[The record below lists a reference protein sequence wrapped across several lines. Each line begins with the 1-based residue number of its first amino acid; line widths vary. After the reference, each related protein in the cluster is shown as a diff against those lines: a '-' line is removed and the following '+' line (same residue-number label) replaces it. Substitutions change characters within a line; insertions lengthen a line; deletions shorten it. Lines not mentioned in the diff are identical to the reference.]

1 MNTQQAVQQ
10 LRDDVALFARPEG
23 RMVGTAG
30 HKQARRDLVARLTAL
45 GLRPYAGDGFELP
58 YEVEGTAYCNIL
70 GRLPGLDASLPPV
83 VLVAHYDTVI
93 RYAGADDNA
102 AAMAILLAS
111 VEPLRSR
118 KLARDVVFAFFDAE
132 EPPHFL
138 TPRMG
143 SIHFYNHQRRG
154 PVHCA
159 VVLDLVGHDV
169 QIPGFEDLLFIT
181 GMESDAGLAEVIQDT
196 KARGLKPLP
205 TLNAYVGDLSDH
217 HVFRINQRPYL
228 FLTCAHSPD
237 YHRPTDTPDKLN
249 YEKMAAIRNYLLG
262 LTERIAQLS
271 LEGPFE
277 GYDSAPVEIAF
288 MKRNMGPIL
297 AMFGLSAQ
305 SREDIERIAK
315 LFVSQFQL

>member
-1 MNTQQAVQQ
+1 MHTQQVVQQ

-30 HKQARRDLVARLTAL
+30 HKRAQRDLVARLITL
-45 GLRPYAGDGFELP
+45 GLLPYAGNSFELP
-58 YEVEGTAYCNIL
+58 YTVQDTPYCNIL
-70 GRLPGLDASLPPV
+70 GRLPGSDPTLPPV

-102 AAMAILLAS
+102 AAMAILLSS
-111 VEPLRSR
+111 VEPLRAR
-118 KLARDVVFAFFDAE
+118 KPARDIVFAFFDAE

-143 SIHFYNHQRRG
+143 SIHFYNRQRQN

-159 VVLDLVGHDV
+159 LVLDLVGHDV
-169 QIPGFEDLLFIT
+169 RIPGFEDLLFIT
-181 GMESDAGLAEVIQDT
+181 GMESDPGLAQVIQNT
-196 KARGLKPLP
+196 RAGGLKPLP

-217 HVFRINQRPYL
+217 HIFRANRRPYL

-249 YEKMAAIRNYLLG
+249 YEKMAAIRDYLIA
-262 LTERIAQLS
+262 LTEQITLTP

-277 GYDSAPVEIAF
+277 DYDSAPVEIAF

-297 AMFGLSAQ
+297 EMFGLPAE

>member
-1 MNTQQAVQQ
+1 MDTQQVIQQ
-10 LRDDVALFARPEG
+10 LRDDVAHLARPEG

-30 HKQARRDLVARLTAL
+30 HARARRDLVARLTAL
-45 GLRPYAGDGFELP
+45 ELQPYGGDGFELP
-58 YEVEGTAYCNIL
+58 YKVEGTDYCNIL
-70 GRLPGLDASLPPV
+70 ARLPGSDPSLPPI
-83 VLVAHYDTVI
+83 VLAAHYDTVI

-111 VEPLRSR
+111 VEPLRAK
-118 KLARDVVFAFFDAE
+118 KLSRDVIFALFDAE

-159 VVLDLVGHDV
+159 VVMDLVGHDV
-169 QIPGFEDLLFIT
+169 RIPGFEDLLFIT
-181 GMESDAGLAEVIQDT
+181 GMESDAGLAEVIRDT
-196 KARGLKPLP
+196 RAKGLKPLP

-217 HVFRINQRPYL
+217 HVFRTNKRPYL

-249 YEKMAAIRNYLLG
+249 YEKMAAIRTYLLA
-262 LTERIAQLS
+262 LTERIDQTP

-277 GYDSAPVEIAF
+277 GYDSAPVEVAF

-297 AMFGLSAQ
+297 EMFGLPVE
-305 SREDIERIAK
+305 SREDIERIAR